1 MGSINDS
8 PLCRSCPNEVNTD
21 EYISNNNRLF
31 YEVVELET
39 ERERLENRPV
49 NGLYE
54 TKEVPSGSQMQRR
67 RCKSSVTFSSQIF
80 LVGKLAKNTFFSFVV
95 YFSLC
100 GLRDNL
106 FLSVLSKT
114 FFFFFVLFFI
124 IIVEKAFWTFSL
136 FLFGF

>member
-1 MGSINDS
+1 M
-8 PLCRSCPNEVNTD
+8 
-21 EYISNNNRLF
+21 
-31 YEVVELET
+31 
-39 ERERLENRPV
+39 

-54 TKEVPSGSQMQRR
+54 TKEVLSGSQMQASLR

-80 LVGKLAKNTFFSFVV
+80 LVGKLAKNTFSSFVI

-124 IIVEKAFWTFSL
+124 IVEKAFWTFSL
-136 FLFGF
+136 FLFSF